1 MSRRDLISEIDNQN
15 LITTYPSFA
24 HYERLRLG
32 VILASLQIE
41 SLTLGSASRLSGLE
55 TAEIDVTHLFQ
66 LNCQLQL
73 KTQLQLS

>member
-1 MSRRDLISEIDNQN
+1 MSRRDLILEIDNQS
-15 LITTYPSFA
+15 LITTYPSFT
-24 HYERLRLG
+24 HDERLRLG
-32 VILASLQIE
+32 VIPASLQIE

-55 TAEIDVTHLFQ
+55 TAEIDVTHLLQ

>member
-1 MSRRDLISEIDNQN
+1 MSRRDLISEIDNQS

-32 VILASLQIE
+32 VIFASLQIE
-41 SLTLGSASRLSGLE
+41 SLALGSASRLSGLE
-55 TAEIDVTHLFQ
+55 TAEINVTHLLQ